1 MDIDVKEMRK
11 QLMSKIDNEDLVEV
25 EKVERYIKL
34 VELNIQLDAEIEKD
48 GLVTVT
54 ENGAQRF
61 IKSHPS
67 INEKMKVNSQLINLA
82 KTFNF
87 VNEGIQSSSPSTST
101 VEDEAPTAN
110 DLV

>member
-1 MDIDVKEMRK
+1 MNIDVKEMRN
-11 QLMSKIDNEDLVEV
+11 QLMCKIDKKDLVEV
-25 EKVERYIKL
+25 EKVERYVKL
-34 VELNIQLDAEIEKD
+34 VELNIKLDEEIKKD

-67 INEKMKVNSQLINLA
+67 INEKMKVNSQLINLE
-82 KTFNF
+82 KSFKFLSEKVLT
-87 VNEGIQSSSPSTST
+87 SPSTST
-101 VEDEAPTAN
+101 VEDKAPNAS